1 MSGRQLGP
9 ALGDKLASTGYIQR
23 VNTVGGL
30 KPATAVCTA
39 ATLNTQRLVY
49 YEADY
54 YFYE

>member
-49 YEADY
+49 HEADY